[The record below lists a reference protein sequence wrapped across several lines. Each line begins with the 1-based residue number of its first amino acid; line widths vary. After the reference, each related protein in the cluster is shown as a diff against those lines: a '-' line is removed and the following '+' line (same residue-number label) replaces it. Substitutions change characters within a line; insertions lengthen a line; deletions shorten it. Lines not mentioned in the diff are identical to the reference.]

1 MYVIIKCGARLTIIL
16 CLFGLILKKVKELN
30 KSRGFEVHWVGW
42 GWLPR
47 KKHFGASPKSV
58 EIKYMLDYFFPFFL
72 YLKSVTY
79 DVAILCALI
88 LQYVY
93 PNKVTLN
100 E

>member
-1 MYVIIKCGARLTIIL
+1 
-16 CLFGLILKKVKELN
+16 
-30 KSRGFEVHWVGW
+30 
-42 GWLPR
+42 
-47 KKHFGASPKSV
+47 
-58 EIKYMLDYFFPFFL
+58 MLDYFFPFFL

-100 E
+100 ERKKLKSNAYTVKTGLFSISLPQTVPLPNTDLLNTYLGNTVFVY

>member
-1 MYVIIKCGARLTIIL
+1 MRCT
-16 CLFGLILKKVKELN
+16 
-30 KSRGFEVHWVGW
+30 GW
-42 GWLPR
+42 GGAGYR
-47 KKHFGASPKSV
+47 EKKHFGASPKSV

-100 E
+100 EWSIWRK